1 MRSTIIAVLLVF
13 VPAVRAQKSPTLA
26 ETVSWMHNFAD
37 DRGSGAN
44 FSGSG
49 CSGVVTWYKTSSKTP
64 DNVQFTFSFS
74 FKDLDPNSVH
84 SVHTIISPPADR
96 NMWRATATTTN
107 NEKKVDVF
115 NYITQQ
121 HEQDDVIE
129 GIPFYSGEDAIRF
142 AKALRRAVT
151 LCGGK
156 SSTF

>member
-1 MRSTIIAVLLVF
+1 MRATIIAVLLVF
-13 VPAVRAQKSPTLA
+13 VPAVRAQKTPTLA
-26 ETVSWMHNFAD
+26 ETISWMHNFAD
-37 DRGSGAN
+37 NRGAGAN
-44 FSGSG
+44 FSGNG
-49 CSGVVTWYKTSSKTP
+49 CSGVVTWYKSASKTA
-64 DNVQFTFSFS
+64 DNVQLTLSFS

-84 SVHTIISPPADR
+84 SVHSIISPPADR

-115 NYITQQ
+115 NYGTKQ

-129 GIPFYSGEDAIRF
+129 GIPFYSSEDATRF

-156 SSTF
+156 SSPF